1 MDNIFAKR
9 PNGYQDSISKGIAAA
24 HYFRG
29 RASYGKGG
37 RNDQIKRLKEE
48 IENADAILIGAGA
61 GLSTSAGF
69 TYTGERFDKYFFDFA
84 KTFSIKD
91 IYSGGFFSSRRKKYF
106 GHGGQ
111 GVFILTDMLMLQNLC
126 IRIYLTWLRI
136 RTIL

>member
-1 MDNIFAKR
+1 MDKIFAKR
-9 PNGYQDSISKGIAAA
+9 PNGYQDSISKGIAAVY
-24 HYFRG
+24 YFRG

-37 RNDQIKRLKEE
+37 MDAQIKRLKEE

-69 TYTGERFDKYFFDFA
+69 TYIQVVFIRF
-84 KTFSIKD
+84 
-91 IYSGGFFSSRRKKYF
+91 RRKRYF

-126 IRIYLTWLRI
+126 IKIYWTWLRI